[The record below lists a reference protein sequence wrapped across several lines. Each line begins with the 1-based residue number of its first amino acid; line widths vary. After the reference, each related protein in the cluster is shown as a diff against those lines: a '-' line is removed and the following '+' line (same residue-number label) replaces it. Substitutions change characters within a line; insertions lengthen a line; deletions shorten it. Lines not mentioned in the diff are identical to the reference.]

1 MNGRRRAAQLARHYR
16 DQENLTIAEIG
27 RRLGRAEAT
36 VKAYLYNPT
45 YANKRPTDNPQGKL
59 SAPRQRLGS
68 CSGPSA
74 SQIRGMKILN
84 GRDPRSGRVLALT
97 GHRGF
102 LLWRTQSGTP
112 FWTMGFEPV
121 LFRWRPLRLARVR
134 CERES
139 VCVVR
144 PLVLHPHARLLLT
157 IGGER

>member
-1 MNGRRRAAQLARHYR
+1 MVDLDFPNANTRATALA
-16 DQENLTIAEIG
+16 DV
-27 RRLGRAEAT
+27 RLALA
-36 VKAYLYNPT
+36 
-45 YANKRPTDNPQGKL
+45 
-59 SAPRQRLGS
+59 
-68 CSGPSA
+68 C
-74 SQIRGMKILN
+74 RGMKILN

-112 FWTMGFEPV
+112 VWTMGFEPV

-144 PLVLHPHARLLLT
+144 PLVLHPHR
-157 IGGER
+157 RYYMV